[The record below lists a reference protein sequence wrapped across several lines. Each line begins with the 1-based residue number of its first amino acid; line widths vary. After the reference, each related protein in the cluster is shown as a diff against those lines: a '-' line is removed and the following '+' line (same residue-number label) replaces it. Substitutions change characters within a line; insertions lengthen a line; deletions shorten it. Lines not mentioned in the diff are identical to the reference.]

1 MTGFGQALFAVDGAA
16 FAVEVRSVNHRFLD
30 LRIRLPR
37 ALAACESEVRTRIQ
51 QCFSRGKVDLVV
63 SAQVGATSGT
73 RFEIDFAIA
82 EQYVRAAGQL
92 ADQHGLE
99 DRLGVAA
106 LLGLPGVSRF
116 VEPELKV
123 DTLRAPL
130 LSAVD
135 EAIEAIDGMRRS
147 EGTALERELVSRL
160 ARAKELASEL
170 ASRAGDVREAVCDR
184 LRKRAAQL
192 QRETGLVDEARLHQ
206 EVVIAADRLDIT
218 APGSGDRRGPSGHH
232 RRGGEASKPRR
243 PVSRRG
249 GGERTG
255 KTGGPAPRVPAAG
268 AGARGQHDR
277 VEGERRRD
285 LPARDRPQD
294 RAGAIAGTGPER

>member
-1 MTGFGQALFAVDGAA
+1 MTGFGEAPFAVDGAA

-51 QCFSRGKVDLVV
+51 QRFSRGKVDLVV
-63 SAQVGATSGT
+63 SAQTGATSGA

-135 EAIEAIDGMRRS
+135 EAIEAIDDMRRS
-147 EGTALERELVSRL
+147 EGTSLERELVSRL
-160 ARAKELASEL
+160 ARVKELASEL
-170 ASRAGDVREAVCDR
+170 ESRAGDVREAVCDR

-218 APGSGDRRGPSGHH
+218 EEVVRLRSHADQFRDAVAGSGPGRPAGRRLEFLLQELA
-232 RRGGEASKPRR
+232 REANTIGSKGSDAGISQL
-243 PVSRRG
+243 VIDLKTEL
-249 GGERTG
+249 ERL
-255 KTGGPAPRVPAAG
+255 REQV
-268 AGARGQHDR
+268 QN
-277 VEGERRRD
+277 VE
-285 LPARDRPQD
+285 
-294 RAGAIAGTGPER
+294 

>member
-192 QRETGLVDEARLHQ
+192 PRETGLVDEARLHQ

-218 APGSGDRRGPSGHH
+218 EEVVRLRSHADQFRDAVAGSLQELAR
-232 RRGGEASKPRR
+232 EANTIGSKGTDAGISQL
-243 PVSRRG
+243 VVELKTEL
-249 GGERTG
+249 ERL
-255 KTGGPAPRVPAAG
+255 REQV
-268 AGARGQHDR
+268 QN
-277 VEGERRRD
+277 VE
-285 LPARDRPQD
+285 
-294 RAGAIAGTGPER
+294 